1 MKLKIISYNIL
12 ANNLA
17 NPDYIKVNK
26 KYLDNTYRIKILKKK
41 IIDEIENN
49 TIFCL
54 QEVSNKQLA
63 SLHIFLSKYKYKFV
77 NVNELAILFPYEKFI
92 INNLELGLIYD
103 ELRDMIPTKHHK
115 LLNSKK
121 KHFIILSL
129 SDINKKR
136 SFTIATTHLIASPE
150 LDDLKLLQI
159 YCILKKLDKY
169 NNIILAGD
177 FNSKPDSDVYKLI
190 TSKPLKNKL
199 GTFKTKNKYKIT
211 HESNLITTH
220 TKNLNSDVF
229 TATIDYIVVQDN
241 IVVEKTSKLYDISK
255 YNEKNLAPN
264 ISESSDHFMI
274 SAYVHL

>member
-1 MKLKIISYNIL
+1 M
-12 ANNLA
+12 
-17 NPDYIKVNK
+17 
-26 KYLDNTYRIKILKKK
+26 
-41 IIDEIENN
+41 
-49 TIFCL
+49 
-54 QEVSNKQLA
+54 
-63 SLHIFLSKYKYKFV
+63 
-77 NVNELAILFPYEKFI
+77 
-92 INNLELGLIYD
+92 
-103 ELRDMIPTKHHK
+103 
-115 LLNSKK
+115 
-121 KHFIILSL
+121 
-129 SDINKKR
+129 
-136 SFTIATTHLIASPE
+136 
-150 LDDLKLLQI
+150 
-159 YCILKKLDKY
+159 
-169 NNIILAGD
+169 AGD

>member
-1 MKLKIISYNIL
+1 MDNQLRYKLKRINIPEEWFFCNPFKSYSE
-12 ANNLA
+12 
-17 NPDYIKVNK
+17 KV
-26 KYLDNTYRIKILKKK
+26 I
-41 IIDEIENN
+41 
-49 TIFCL
+49 
-54 QEVSNKQLA
+54 
-63 SLHIFLSKYKYKFV
+63 
-77 NVNELAILFPYEKFI
+77 
-92 INNLELGLIYD
+92 LGLSSKTGVIFFFD
-103 ELRDMIPTKHHK
+103 KPF
-115 LLNSKK
+115 KK
-121 KHFIILSL
+121 KHFIILTL

-150 LDDLKLLQI
+150 LNDLKLLQI

-211 HESNLITTH
+211 HKPNLITTH